1 MLDLGIVVA
10 PAILDTLAICTRK
23 AGEVRLAIVEDLAIL
38 PAGALGAIVLVEG
51 FGGRRVRS
59 VGWEVWETWGAL
71 LAQFYISSTFDD
83 EQDDEEGKG
92 EHERAANAGANGSQS
107 TAGVRGGG
115 CAGG

>member
-51 FGGRRVRS
+51 FGGRRV
-59 VGWEVWETWGAL
+59 
-71 LAQFYISSTFDD
+71 
-83 EQDDEEGKG
+83 
-92 EHERAANAGANGSQS
+92 
-107 TAGVRGGG
+107 
-115 CAGG
+115 